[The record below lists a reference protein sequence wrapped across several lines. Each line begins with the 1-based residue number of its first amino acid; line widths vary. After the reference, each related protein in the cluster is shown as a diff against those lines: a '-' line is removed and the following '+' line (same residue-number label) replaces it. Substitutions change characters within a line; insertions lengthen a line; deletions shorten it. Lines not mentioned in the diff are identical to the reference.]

1 LVEANCEK
9 KNATMI
15 QEEDQDKEWK
25 LCCSKSNKSFIK
37 YITQVC
43 FGASIM
49 IFSMAQIARS
59 DVDNKEIY
67 YSMLSGTVGLF
78 LPHPTLK

>member
-1 LVEANCEK
+1 
-9 KNATMI
+9 MI
-15 QEEDQDKEWK
+15 QEQEDEDKEWK
-25 LCCSKSNKSFIK
+25 LCCSRSDKGFIK
-37 YITQVC
+37 YVTQIC

-59 DVDNKEIY
+59 DVENKEIY

-78 LPHPTLK
+78 LPHPTIK